1 MDNRR
6 DRSLLAL
13 LAAEVIST
21 TGTEITAIA
30 LPWFV
35 LVTTGSPARMGTVLA
50 SGFLGMT
57 VLGIPSGR
65 LATRLG
71 PRQTMLFA
79 DGFCAAAIAAIPLLY
94 WAGALSF
101 PAIIVLAFGVGAF
114 FPAYNASQ
122 SLLLTSLVDDDE
134 RGLIRAGG
142 LLGAFNETAS
152 FIGPAIGGA
161 LVALLGAAPV
171 LLLDACSYVVALAL
185 VATFVPPAPAA
196 HAPTDRSIRAG
207 LRHIR
212 RNTTL
217 TRTIAGLALVELSFT
232 ALVATLP
239 VVTRVRYEGGAALAG
254 WLLASYGAGSV
265 AGGLLSARARSVNDR
280 TATLAI
286 AALAVS
292 TWPLVAQLP
301 SYGVALAVAANG
313 VCSGLYFPRF
323 FASVTLRTPEPLR
336 ARVNAAVTTA
346 ISATGPIGFAAAGL
360 LLQQVSLTA
369 TYAVIALSATMGA
382 AVVAA
387 VSMLSRAHVEAID
400 ITDPAIAAE
409 LLELQRA
416 AYRTEAE
423 LIGSDEIPPLR
434 ESLNELRGCGET
446 FLAAFVGGNVV
457 GAVSWKIDE
466 ETIDIHRLVV
476 DPAHFRRGIGTTLIR
491 AVLGANPDAARAIV
505 QTGEANKPAAALY
518 LREGFALVGT
528 VEPIAGLR
536 VTQFAKVLRSPRQRR
551 AADAKSRLGQSS
563 L

>member
-1 MDNRR
+1 VDNRR

-94 WAGALSF
+94 WAGALAF

-122 SLLLTSLVDDDE
+122 SLLLASLVDDDE

-171 LLLDACSYVVALAL
+171 LLLDACSYIVALAL

-196 HAPTDRSIRAG
+196 HAPADRSIRAG

-212 RNTTL
+212 RN
-217 TRTIAGLALVELSFT
+217 
-232 ALVATLP
+232 
-239 VVTRVRYEGGAALAG
+239 
-254 WLLASYGAGSV
+254 
-265 AGGLLSARARSVNDR
+265 
-280 TATLAI
+280 
-286 AALAVS
+286 
-292 TWPLVAQLP
+292 
-301 SYGVALAVAANG
+301 
-313 VCSGLYFPRF
+313 
-323 FASVTLRTPEPLR
+323 
-336 ARVNAAVTTA
+336 
-346 ISATGPIGFAAAGL
+346 
-360 LLQQVSLTA
+360 
-369 TYAVIALSATMGA
+369 
-382 AVVAA
+382 
-387 VSMLSRAHVEAID
+387 
-400 ITDPAIAAE
+400 
-409 LLELQRA
+409 
-416 AYRTEAE
+416 
-423 LIGSDEIPPLR
+423 
-434 ESLNELRGCGET
+434 
-446 FLAAFVGGNVV
+446 
-457 GAVSWKIDE
+457 
-466 ETIDIHRLVV
+466 
-476 DPAHFRRGIGTTLIR
+476 
-491 AVLGANPDAARAIV
+491 
-505 QTGEANKPAAALY
+505 
-518 LREGFALVGT
+518 
-528 VEPIAGLR
+528 
-536 VTQFAKVLRSPRQRR
+536 
-551 AADAKSRLGQSS
+551 
-563 L
+563 

>member
-1 MDNRR
+1 MENRR

-161 LVALLGAAPV
+161 P
-171 LLLDACSYVVALAL
+171 
-185 VATFVPPAPAA
+185 
-196 HAPTDRSIRAG
+196 
-207 LRHIR
+207 
-212 RNTTL
+212 
-217 TRTIAGLALVELSFT
+217 
-232 ALVATLP
+232 
-239 VVTRVRYEGGAALAG
+239 LAG

-292 TWPLVAQLP
+292 TWPLVAPLP

-323 FASVTLRTPEPLR
+323 FASLTLPTPEPLR

-369 TYAVIALSATMGA
+369 TYAVIALSAT
-382 AVVAA
+382 
-387 VSMLSRAHVEAID
+387 
-400 ITDPAIAAE
+400 
-409 LLELQRA
+409 
-416 AYRTEAE
+416 
-423 LIGSDEIPPLR
+423 
-434 ESLNELRGCGET
+434 
-446 FLAAFVGGNVV
+446 
-457 GAVSWKIDE
+457 
-466 ETIDIHRLVV
+466 
-476 DPAHFRRGIGTTLIR
+476 
-491 AVLGANPDAARAIV
+491 
-505 QTGEANKPAAALY
+505 
-518 LREGFALVGT
+518 
-528 VEPIAGLR
+528 
-536 VTQFAKVLRSPRQRR
+536 
-551 AADAKSRLGQSS
+551 
-563 L
+563 